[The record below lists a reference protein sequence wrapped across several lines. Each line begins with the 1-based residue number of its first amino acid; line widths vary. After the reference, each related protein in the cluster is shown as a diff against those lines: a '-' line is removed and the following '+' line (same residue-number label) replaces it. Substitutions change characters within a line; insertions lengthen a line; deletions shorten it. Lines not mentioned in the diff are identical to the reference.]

1 MPHIFSRGLR
11 QAKSQGGGPRGPG
24 GPLLLEWFRLA
35 AAARMMAVVMTT
47 TMVAD
52 IDSKYNNQL
61 KAAVEAKA
69 ATAMVTETKI
79 N

>member
-1 MPHIFSRGLR
+1 MM
-11 QAKSQGGGPRGPG
+11 
-24 GPLLLEWFRLA
+24 
-35 AAARMMAVVMTT
+35 MMAVVMTT